1 MRGRLPSKDFLLDP
15 EISRT
20 ERRLRKAARQ
30 IIWEDLKNVP
40 AQPKQEME
48 GNNNADG
55 DIGHNAINP
64 PPRLLESILTPV
76 FNRPNSSIV
85 RSTVEANNFELKPSL
100 ISLVARA
107 QYSAADEEDPH
118 EFIDRFLMICDTT
131 KHNGVPADAIRL
143 RLFPFAVKGS
153 ALKWIERQPAISIST
168 WEDLSN
174 KFFAHFFSMEKYNQ
188 LVNAIT
194 NFRQFEGES
203 LCATWNRF
211 QELIRKFPQW
221 KGDNDRKVAIFFN
234 GISPETRLVT
244 NGAAGGSIR
253 QSTSEQALNLIKKL
267 ARDENESVPASVK
280 RGVIKQE
287 NNDTLLAELLSKKI
301 NSKFDSLEQQFQKF
315 QVSHVQSTPQEAHKS
330 NECSNSLSDDSP
342 QQVQVNGIWYDQR
355 PQPSNF
361 PRNNN
366 YGAGGGGGNFQRRTQ
381 GAGMDYKSNNYQQPP
396 QIQAK
401 EPSELEKLVAQM
413 VSERIPG
420 TFPSNT
426 VINPKEDCMAIT
438 TRSGKVVAP
447 LSNPILDRVEDKEQ
461 AEKQKGAVEPEAEVI
476 VKEKE
481 KEAVIEKE
489 KPSFFDKNCPLTH
502 EYIMAQAPYPE
513 RFKKEVTNKHYDR
526 FLDIFKKLHIN
537 IPFAEA
543 LANMPGYAKFMK
555 DLLKKNKLQECQT
568 VELTAKSSAFIQ
580 QKIPAKLRD
589 PGSFN
594 IPITID
600 DIAIGRAICDLGA
613 SINLMPLSIYKALG
627 IEELK
632 PTEVSLQLADRSV
645 RKPNGIIEDV
655 LVKGKEVIS
664 LCF

>member
-30 IIWEDLKNVP
+30 IIWEDLKSVP

-64 PPRLLESILTPV
+64 PLRLLESILTPV

-85 RSTVEANNFELKPSL
+85 RPTVEANNFELKPSL

-107 QYSAADEEDPH
+107 QYSGADEEDPH

-153 ALKWIERQPAISIST
+153 ALKWIERQPANT
-168 WEDLSN
+168 
-174 KFFAHFFSMEKYNQ
+174 
-188 LVNAIT
+188 
-194 NFRQFEGES
+194 
-203 LCATWNRF
+203 
-211 QELIRKFPQW
+211 
-221 KGDNDRKVAIFFN
+221 
-234 GISPETRLVT
+234 
-244 NGAAGGSIR
+244 GGSIR

-301 NSKFDSLEQQFQKF
+301 DSKFDSLEQQFQKF

-413 VSERIPG
+413 AQH
-420 TFPSNT
+420 SNT
-426 VINPKEDCMAIT
+426 FMEEQRANNKNTIINPKEDCMAIT

-447 LSNPILDRVEDKEQ
+447 LANPILDRVEDKEQ

-537 IPFAEA
+537 IPFAKA

-613 SINLMPLSIYKALG
+613 SINLMPLSIYKSLG

-645 RKPNGIIEDV
+645 RKPNGII
-655 LVKGKEVIS
+655 LS
-664 LCF
+664 C

>member
-1 MRGRLPSKDFLLDP
+1 
-15 EISRT
+15 
-20 ERRLRKAARQ
+20 
-30 IIWEDLKNVP
+30 
-40 AQPKQEME
+40 ME
-48 GNNNADG
+48 GDNNDDG
-55 DIGHNAINP
+55 GIGHNP

-85 RSTVEANNFELKPSL
+85 RPTVEANNFELKPSL

-107 QYSAADEEDPH
+107 QYSGADEEDPH

-143 RLFPFAVKGS
+143 RLFLFAVKGS
-153 ALKWIERQPAISIST
+153 ALKWIERQPANT
-168 WEDLSN
+168 
-174 KFFAHFFSMEKYNQ
+174 
-188 LVNAIT
+188 
-194 NFRQFEGES
+194 
-203 LCATWNRF
+203 
-211 QELIRKFPQW
+211 
-221 KGDNDRKVAIFFN
+221 
-234 GISPETRLVT
+234 
-244 NGAAGGSIR
+244 GGSIR

-267 ARDENESVPASVK
+267 ARDENESVPTSVK

-301 NSKFDSLEQQFQKF
+301 DSKFDSLEQQFQKF
-315 QVSHVQSTPQEAHKS
+315 QVSHIQSTPQEAHKS

-366 YGAGGGGGNFQRRTQ
+366 YGAGGGDGNFQRRTQ

-413 VSERIPG
+413 AQHSNAFIEEQRANNKNTSASLKNLENQIGQLAKQVSERIPG

-447 LSNPILDRVEDKEQ
+447 LANPILDRVEDKEQ
-461 AEKQKGAVEPEAEVI
+461 AEKQKGAVEPEAKII

-489 KPSFFDKNCPLTH
+489 KPSFFDKNFPLTH

-513 RFKKEVTNKHYDR
+513 KFKKEVTNNHYDR

-543 LANMPGYAKFMK
+543 LANMPGYVKFMK

-589 PGSFN
+589 PSSFN

-613 SINLMPLSIYKALG
+613 SINLMPLSIYKSLG

-632 PTEVSLQLADRSV
+632 PAEVSLQLADRSV

-664 LCF
+664 SAFR

>member
-1 MRGRLPSKDFLLDP
+1 
-15 EISRT
+15 
-20 ERRLRKAARQ
+20 
-30 IIWEDLKNVP
+30 
-40 AQPKQEME
+40 ME

-55 DIGHNAINP
+55 GIGHNAINP
-64 PPRLLESILTPV
+64 PQDS
-76 FNRPNSSIV
+76 
-85 RSTVEANNFELKPSL
+85 
-100 ISLVARA
+100 
-107 QYSAADEEDPH
+107 QYSGADAEDPH

-153 ALKWIERQPAISIST
+153 ALKWIERQPANT
-168 WEDLSN
+168 
-174 KFFAHFFSMEKYNQ
+174 
-188 LVNAIT
+188 
-194 NFRQFEGES
+194 
-203 LCATWNRF
+203 
-211 QELIRKFPQW
+211 
-221 KGDNDRKVAIFFN
+221 
-234 GISPETRLVT
+234 
-244 NGAAGGSIR
+244 GGSIR
-253 QSTSEQALNLIKKL
+253 QSTSEQALDLIKKL
-267 ARDENESVPASVK
+267 ARDENESVPTSVK

-301 NSKFDSLEQQFQKF
+301 DSKFDSLAQQFHKF
-315 QVSHVQSTPQEAHKS
+315 QVSHVQSTSQEAHES

-342 QQVQVNGIWYDQR
+342 QQVQ
-355 PQPSNF
+355 
-361 PRNNN
+361 
-366 YGAGGGGGNFQRRTQ
+366 
-381 GAGMDYKSNNYQQPP
+381 
-396 QIQAK
+396 
-401 EPSELEKLVAQM
+401 

-426 VINPKEDCMAIT
+426 VINPKEDCVAIT

-447 LSNPILDRVEDKEQ
+447 LANPTLDRAEDKEQ
-461 AEKQKGAVEPEAEVI
+461 EEKQKGAVEPEAEVI

-568 VELTAKSSAFIQ
+568 VELTAKNSAFIQ

-613 SINLMPLSIYKALG
+613 NINLMPLSIYKSLG

-655 LVKGKEVIS
+655 LVKGMIKLRMHDEELNYNVFEAMKRPAENDDCFQVEVFQEQHKKMRPQEIDYELRARDHVPFEGKEVAVEELKEKADDIEDKPPKVELKTLPDTLKYVFLGNEETYHVIVNTTLSPGQEKELVEVLKAHKTAIGWSIS
-664 LCF
+664 DLKGINPSICTHKILMAENIKP

>member
-1 MRGRLPSKDFLLDP
+1 MRGRLPPKDFLLDP

-30 IIWEDLKNVP
+30 IIWEDLKSVP

-55 DIGHNAINP
+55 GRGHNAINP

-85 RSTVEANNFELKPSL
+85 RPTVEANNFELKPSL

-107 QYSAADEEDPH
+107 QYSGADEEDPH
-118 EFIDRFLMICDTT
+118 E
-131 KHNGVPADAIRL
+131 
-143 RLFPFAVKGS
+143 
-153 ALKWIERQPAISIST
+153 
-168 WEDLSN
+168 
-174 KFFAHFFSMEKYNQ
+174 
-188 LVNAIT
+188 LVI
-194 NFRQFEGES
+194 
-203 LCATWNRF
+203 
-211 QELIRKFPQW
+211 
-221 KGDNDRKVAIFFN
+221 
-234 GISPETRLVT
+234 
-244 NGAAGGSIR
+244 NGAAGGSIW

-267 ARDENESVPASVK
+267 ARHENESVPTSVK

-301 NSKFDSLEQQFQKF
+301 DSKFDSLAQQFQKF
-315 QVSHVQSTPQEAHKS
+315 QVSHVQSTPQEAHES

-361 PRNNN
+361 PRINN

-413 VSERIPG
+413 IGQLAKQVSERIPG

-447 LSNPILDRVEDKEQ
+447 LANPILDRAEDKEQ
-461 AEKQKGAVEPEAEVI
+461 EEKQKGAVEPEAEVI

-526 FLDIFKKLHIN
+526 FLDIFKKMHIN

-613 SINLMPLSIYKALG
+613 SINLMPLSIYKSLG

-655 LVKGKEVIS
+655 LEKQSVADDAQKDGAMKVTLKELPQPQKNVFLGNEEAWLYVGIFFS
-664 LCF
+664 EVLMCAL